1 MAMRTKWRKV
11 SLVHPRRS
19 PFTPGRWSSSFG
31 FRPPNLVQNVRCL
44 LDTLSRTGPHLTHC
58 KQTIGACATRH
69 TKKVMTHAIVGEKS
83 SRKIGRKYPLML
95 PASGPASRLPDAKAQ
110 NNTFALCSPCATML
124 LQKCRGRA
132 IRTLVES
139 GRPLRR
145 DLNESPRGGTYERR
159 KV

>member
-1 MAMRTKWRKV
+1 MATRIKRRKA
-11 SLVHPRRS
+11 SLAHPKALRIQRGHGDFS
-19 PFTPGRWSSSFG
+19 LRFG
-31 FRPPNLVQNVRCL
+31 LPNSAQNVRCL

-110 NNTFALCSPCATML
+110 NNMFALCSPCATML

>member
-1 MAMRTKWRKV
+1 MRTKWRKA
-11 SLVHPRRS
+11 SLAHPKAPRIQHRREAFS
-19 PFTPGRWSSSFG
+19 LGIRL
-31 FRPPNLVQNVRCL
+31 PNSVQNARCL

-83 SRKIGRKYPLML
+83 SRKINRKYPLMP
-95 PASGPASRLPDAKAQ
+95 PASVPASRLPDAKAQ
-110 NNTFALCSPCATML
+110 NNTFALYSPCATIL

>member
-1 MAMRTKWRKV
+1 MAMRTTWRKA
-11 SLVHPRRS
+11 SLAHPKALRIQHRREALS
-19 PFTPGRWSSSFG
+19 LGI
-31 FRPPNLVQNVRCL
+31 RPPKFSPKCARL

-58 KQTIGACATRH
+58 KQTMGACATRH
-69 TKKVMTHAIVGEKS
+69 TKKVMKHAIVGEKS
-83 SRKIGRKYPLML
+83 SRKIDRKYPLML
-95 PASGPASRLPDAKAQ
+95 PAFVPASRLPNAKAQ
-110 NNTFALCSPCATML
+110 NNTFALCSPCATIL